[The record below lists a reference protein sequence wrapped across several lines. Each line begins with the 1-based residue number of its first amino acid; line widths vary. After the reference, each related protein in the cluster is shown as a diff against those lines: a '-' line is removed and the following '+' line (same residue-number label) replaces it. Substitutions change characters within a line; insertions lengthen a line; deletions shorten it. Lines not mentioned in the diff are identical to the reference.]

1 MNTSDMEVMIKEY
14 EDVYLVGEGINLSL
28 LSHIS
33 GLSDRRIIFLVPEK
47 LYSESVAAC
56 LNTYRMLPD
65 SDYDHIRNLYGTYE
79 FSDNFHLLSSDDKN
93 YGCIMNLVKTGILSE
108 GEAYKAMLGLRA

>member
-1 MNTSDMEVMIKEY
+1 MMSELEVLIREY
-14 EDVYLVGEGINLSL
+14 DDVYLVGEGINLSL
-28 LSHIS
+28 LARVSES
-33 GLSDRRIIFLVPEK
+33 SEKRDLFLVSENP
-47 LYSESVAAC
+47 YSESEAAV
-56 LNTYRMLPD
+56 LNTYKMLKD
-65 SDYDHIRNLYGTYE
+65 SEYNQIRNLYGTYE